1 MKVTGQKVHW
11 AVMTVVLLGAHAG
24 WADDA
29 SQGFTG
35 WMNGEIDRRVTALRE
50 QAKVAVSSRSNS
62 NQSETPSASTNASS
76 LLDTTSASDLV
87 GLAID
92 AAGLTAGTANN
103 SDEGDATSG
112 AVTVSAYALYSAA
125 AGQDPLAPENY
136 CGSTAFGPARIWR
149 QFSFQLGFDDDDVK
163 RKDGSGKQ
171 TSPIVAGIKAVL
183 WTKRD
188 VCTADFSSVQT
199 ALEGAGQQFSKL
211 TPRIE
216 DSLWERYHSG
226 GLPAVPAGMQYKQ
239 FLNALEDPGTFTA
252 IRARLGD
259 GGTTLLPDTDLAA
272 FVELDRAARKAI
284 DDFRQ
289 QPQLSVSFT
298 TKQRREGDG
307 NEYRAA
313 ALFDYGLN
321 DRLTLNT
328 NASFELKDTDK
339 DTSEGGR
346 VAAALVIEPFADP
359 LVGPKPLRITI
370 GGEGKWMANEP
381 PIYKGQ
387 LKVNLPIPRVE
398 WLSGF
403 EIPISVTVANRTE
416 LVDEDEVRGMV
427 GFTIDT
433 TQVLAAFRQ

>member
-1 MKVTGQKVHW
+1 MRHVRGTIRCI
-11 AVMTVVLLGAHAG
+11 VVLLALAG
-24 WADDA
+24 TAARAEDA
-29 SQGFTG
+29 SNGFTG
-35 WMNGEIDRRVTALRE
+35 WMNEEIDRRVTALRE

-62 NQSETPSASTNASS
+62 NQSEAPSSSTNASS

-87 GLAID
+87 GMALN
-92 AAGLTAGTANN
+92 AAGLTAGSADH
-103 SDEGDATSG
+103 SDDGDATSG

-136 CGSTAFGPARIWR
+136 CGSTALGPARIWR

-171 TSPIVAGIKAVL
+171 TNPIVAGAKAVL

-188 VCTADFSSVQT
+188 VCTADFSRVQS
-199 ALEGAGQQFSKL
+199 ALERAGQQFSKL

-216 DSLWERYHSG
+216 DSLWERYRSG
-226 GLPAVPAGMQYKQ
+226 GLPSVRAGLQYKQ
-239 FLNALEDPGTFTA
+239 FINALEEPETFQA
-252 IRARLGD
+252 IRDRLGD
-259 GGTTLLPDTDLAA
+259 GGTTLLPDRDLGE
-272 FVELDRAARKAI
+272 FVELDRAAREAI

-298 TKQRREGDG
+298 TKQRRDGDG
-307 NEYRAA
+307 NDYRAA

-321 DRLTLNT
+321 DRLTLNA
-328 NASFELKDTDK
+328 NASFELEEKDKETN
-339 DTSEGGR
+339 EGGR
-346 VAAALVIEPFADP
+346 AAAALVLEPFADP
-359 LVGPKPLRITI
+359 LIGPKPLRITL
-370 GGEGKWMANEP
+370 GAEGKWMKNEQ

-387 LKVNLPIPRVE
+387 LKVNLPIPKVA

-416 LVDEDEVRGMV
+416 LVDEEEVRGMV

-433 TQVLAAFRQ
+433 SQVLAQFRQ